1 MAIFVI
7 KTNSRLISGVMHMQQ
22 YISYKLAQF
31 TKDLRFEDLTDE
43 TVTNVKRFLLD
54 SIGCAYGGSLTHDVQ
69 IMRDFYNDMGGTP
82 EATVINSNKKLPMI
96 HQCLLNSLMI
106 RALDYNDIYWEQDP
120 SHPSDLIPA
129 ALTPAEVLH
138 KTGKELITAI
148 VLAYEWEQ
156 RFCEF
161 AFPGVR
167 ETKWHHATL
176 TQFASPLAAGKILN
190 LSVEELVHA
199 LGISASHNHTLGVV
213 TAGNLTMMK
222 NTVDPMA
229 VQSGLQA
236 ALLAK
241 RGYEGPAHVLDGKEG
256 IVDTFQNNEFK
267 LNILIDGLGESFR
280 INRCSMKA
288 FPTEALT
295 HTPMSAVIR
304 LMKEYK
310 ISKEDIKEVKI
321 GTVARAVDILSDPSK
336 YDPKTRETADHSL
349 PYCISVC
356 ISDGT
361 ATPVS
366 FSEEKIMDP
375 EIRSFLP
382 KIKVVA
388 NSEFEK
394 TFPALKQAEAE
405 IVTKNGKTFKMNL
418 DYPLGDYRE
427 PMDES
432 TLLTKFDAMVIP
444 ITGQSKRDKI
454 IDAILN
460 IEMEKDISDFMHLL
474 FKE

>member
-1 MAIFVI
+1 
-7 KTNSRLISGVMHMQQ
+7 MQK
-22 YISYKLAQF
+22 YLSYKLAQF
-31 TKDLRFEDLTDE
+31 TKDLQFEDLTEE
-43 TVTNVKRFLLD
+43 TILNAKRFLLD

-69 IMRDFYNDMGGTP
+69 IMRNFYNDMSGTP
-82 EATVINSNKKLPMI
+82 ESTVINSDKKLPMI
-96 HQCLLNSLMI
+96 NQCLLNSLMI

-138 KTGKELITAI
+138 KNGKELIIAI

-161 AFPGVR
+161 AFPGIR

-176 TQFASPLAAGKILN
+176 TQFASPLAAGKILD

-199 LGISASHNHTLGVV
+199 LGISASHNHTVGVV

-229 VQSGLQA
+229 VQAGLQA

-241 RGYEGPAHVLDGKEG
+241 RGYEGPAHVIDGKEG
-256 IVDTFQNNEFK
+256 IVEVFQNNEFK
-267 LNILIDGLGESFR
+267 LNVLTDGLGESFR

-295 HTPMSAVIR
+295 HTPMSAVIK
-304 LMKEYK
+304 LMKENQIK
-310 ISKEDIKEVKI
+310 KEDIAEVKI
-321 GTVARAVDILSDPSK
+321 GTVARAADILSDPSK
-336 YDPKTRETADHSL
+336 YDPRTRETADHSL

-356 ISDGT
+356 IVDGT
-361 ATPVS
+361 VTPAS
-366 FSEEKIMDP
+366 FTKKKILDP

-382 KIKVVA
+382 KIKVAA
-388 NSEFEK
+388 NPEFEK

-405 IVTKNGKTFKMNL
+405 ITTSNGKSFKMTL

-432 TLLTKFDAMVIP
+432 TLLKKFDAMVLP
-444 ITGQSKRDKI
+444 ITGQKKRDQI
-454 IDAILN
+454 VTTIMSIDKQNDVAGL
-460 IEMEKDISDFMHLL
+460 MALL
-474 FKE
+474 GN

>member
-1 MAIFVI
+1 
-7 KTNSRLISGVMHMQQ
+7 MQE

-31 TKDLRFEDLTDE
+31 TKDLRYEDLTAE
-43 TVTNVKRFLLD
+43 TVLNTKRFLLD

-69 IMRDFYNDMGGTP
+69 IMRDFYNDMGGVP
-82 EATVINSNKKLPMI
+82 ESTVINSDKKLPMI
-96 HQCLLNSLMI
+96 NQCLLNSLMI

-129 ALTPAEVLH
+129 ALTPTEVLH
-138 KTGKELITAI
+138 KNGKELITAI

-176 TQFASPLAAGKILN
+176 TQFASPLAAGKILD

-241 RGYEGPAHVLDGKEG
+241 QGYEGPAHVIDGKEG
-256 IVDTFQNNEFK
+256 IVDVFKNNEFK
-267 LNILIDGLGESFR
+267 LNVLTDGLGDTFH

-295 HTPMSAVIR
+295 HTPMSAVIK
-304 LMKEYK
+304 LMKENQ
-310 ISKEDIKEVKI
+310 IRKEDIIEVKI
-321 GTVARAVDILSDPSK
+321 DTVARAADILSDPSK
-336 YDPKTRETADHSL
+336 YNPKTRETADHSL
-349 PYCISVC
+349 PYCIAVC
-356 ISDGT
+356 VVDG
-361 ATPVS
+361 AVTPAS
-366 FSEEKIMDP
+366 FSQDKIMNK
-375 EIRSFLP
+375 EIRSYLP
-382 KIKVVA
+382 KIKVFA
-388 NSEFEK
+388 EQEYEK

-405 IVTKNGKTFKMNL
+405 IITTNGKSFKMSL

-432 TLLTKFDAMVIP
+432 TLLKKFDAMVLP
-444 ITGQSKRDKI
+444 IAGKARHDQIVEIIMDIDKKN
-454 IDAILN
+454 DVA
-460 IEMEKDISDFMHLL
+460 EFMSLL
-474 FKE
+474 GN

>member
-1 MAIFVI
+1 
-7 KTNSRLISGVMHMQQ
+7 MQE
-22 YISYKLAQF
+22 YVSYRLAQF
-31 TKDLRFEDLTDE
+31 TKNLQFEDLSSE
-43 TVTNVKRFLLD
+43 TVLNTKRFLLD

-69 IMRDFYNDMGGTP
+69 IMRDFYNDMGGKP
-82 EATVINSNKKLPMI
+82 ESTVINSDKKLPMI
-96 HQCLLNSLMI
+96 NQCLMNSLMI

-138 KTGKELITAI
+138 KNGKDLITAI

-161 AFPGVR
+161 AFPGIR

-176 TQFASPLAAGKILN
+176 TQFASPLAAGKVLD
-190 LSVEELVHA
+190 LSVDELVHA
-199 LGISASHNHTLGVV
+199 MGISASHNHTLGVV

-222 NTVDPMA
+222 NTVDPLA
-229 VQSGLQA
+229 VQAGLQA

-241 RGYEGPAHVLDGKEG
+241 RGYEGPSHIIDGKEG
-256 IVDTFQNNEFK
+256 IVDVFQNNEFK
-267 LNILIDGLGESFR
+267 LNILTDGLGDTFR

-295 HTPMSAVIR
+295 HTPVSAVIK
-304 LMKEYK
+304 LMKENQ
-310 ISKEDIKEVKI
+310 IRKEDIAEVKI
-321 GTVARAVDILSDPSK
+321 GTVARAADILSDPSK
-336 YDPKTRETADHSL
+336 YDPRTRETADHSL

-356 ISDGT
+356 IVDGT
-361 ATPVS
+361 ATPAS

-388 NSEFEK
+388 NPEFEK

-405 IVTKNGKTFKMNL
+405 IITTNGQSFKITL

-432 TLLTKFDAMVIP
+432 TLLKKFDAMVLP
-444 ITGQSKRDKI
+444 ITGQSKRDQI
-454 IDAILN
+454 VEAIMNID
-460 IEMEKDISDFMHLL
+460 KQDDVFKFMSL
-474 FKE
+474 FSK

>member
-1 MAIFVI
+1 
-7 KTNSRLISGVMHMQQ
+7 MQE
-22 YISYKLAQF
+22 YISYKLAKF

-43 TVTNVKRFLLD
+43 TAMNAKRILLD
-54 SIGCAYGGSLTHDVQ
+54 SIGCAYGGSLTKDVR
-69 IMRDFYNDMGGTP
+69 IMQHFYNDMGGKP
-82 EATVINSNKKLPMI
+82 EATVINSDKKLPMI
-96 HQCLLNSLMI
+96 NQCLLNSLMI

-129 ALTPAEVLH
+129 ALTPAEVFH
-138 KTGKELITAI
+138 KNGKDLITAI

-176 TQFASPLAAGKILN
+176 TQYASPLAAGKVLD
-190 LSVEELVHA
+190 LSIDELVHA
-199 LGISASHNHTLGVV
+199 LGISACHNHTLGVV
-213 TAGNLTMMK
+213 TAGSLTMMK

-241 RGYEGPAHVLDGKEG
+241 NGYEGPAHIIDGKEG
-256 IVDTFQNNEFK
+256 IVDVFQNNEFK
-267 LNILIDGLGESFR
+267 LNILTDGLGDTFR

-295 HTPMSAVIR
+295 HTPMSTVIK
-304 LMKEYK
+304 LMKENQ
-310 ISKEDIKEVKI
+310 IRKEYIAEVKI
-321 GTVARAVDILSDPSK
+321 GTVARAADILSDPSK
-336 YDPKTRETADHSL
+336 YDPRTRETADHSL
-349 PYCISVC
+349 PYCIAACIVEGSV
-356 ISDGT
+356 
-361 ATPVS
+361 TPAS
-366 FSEEKIMDP
+366 FTEEKIMNP
-375 EIRSFLP
+375 EIRSFLT

-388 NSEFEK
+388 NPEFEK

-405 IVTKNGKTFKMNL
+405 ITTKNGKSFKMIL

-427 PMDES
+427 PMDEL
-432 TLLTKFDAMVIP
+432 TLLKKIDSMVLP
-444 ITGQSKRDKI
+444 VTGQYKRDRI
-454 IDAILN
+454 VNTIMNLEN
-460 IEMEKDISDFMHLL
+460 EKDVSDFMSLL
-474 FKE
+474 GK